1 MITKNFNDLIGKNY
15 RLILAD
21 PPWLYYGDPNKDQAA
36 GKHYQCMSLE
46 DLSALP
52 VRKIA
57 APASV
62 LYMWTTGPKLE
73 DSIALIRAWGFNFR
87 TVAHIWVKTSKSGNI
102 IHGQGVRP
110 SFVKQNAEYIIVG
123 STEKKGRTLPLE
135 SESIPQVVLEG
146 RPGNIHSKKPDVF
159 RDLVVETYGDIKRVE
174 LFCRFPAEGWDAW
187 GNEI

>member
-15 RLILAD
+15 RLVLAD

-36 GKHYQCMSLE
+36 GKHYNCMSLE
-46 DLSALP
+46 ELAALP
-52 VRKIA
+52 IRKIV
-57 APASV
+57 APKSV

-73 DSIALIRAWGFNFR
+73 ESIKLMQLWDFNYR
-87 TVAHIWVKTSKSGNI
+87 SVAHVWVKTGSNGRV

-123 STEKKGRTLPLE
+123 STDKKGRTLPLE
-135 SESIPQVVLEG
+135 SESIPQVILEP
-146 RPGNIHSKKPDVF
+146 RPQNIHSKKPDVF
-159 RDLVVETYGDIKRVE
+159 RELIVETFGPVKRVE

-187 GNEI
+187 GNEV